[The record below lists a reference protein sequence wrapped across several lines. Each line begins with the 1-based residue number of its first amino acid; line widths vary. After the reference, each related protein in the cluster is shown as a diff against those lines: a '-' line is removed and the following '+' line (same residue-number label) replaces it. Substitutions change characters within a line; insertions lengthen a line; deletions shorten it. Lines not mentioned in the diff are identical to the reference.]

1 MTYILGLTGSIATG
15 KSTVSNIFKALG
27 FPVVDADIGAREV
40 VEVGAPGLQA
50 LVDYFGKGLLTH
62 DGQLNREALGAI
74 VFANEAKRKKLN
86 ELLKPYIRSWID
98 REKNKVIASGAPL
111 VIMDIPLLY
120 EARGYQEMMDS
131 IMVVAIPDEL
141 QITRLMARNQL
152 SKSEALQRIEAQIPI
167 AKKVEWADSVIDN
180 SGSLVDTRQQV
191 EKWLQEKNLFPDQ
204 S

>member
-1 MTYILGLTGSIATG
+1 M
-15 KSTVSNIFKALG
+15 
-27 FPVVDADIGAREV
+27 
-40 VEVGAPGLQA
+40 
-50 LVDYFGKGLLTH
+50 
-62 DGQLNREALGAI
+62 
-74 VFANEAKRKKLN
+74 
-86 ELLKPYIRSWID
+86 
-98 REKNKVIASGAPL
+98 IASGAPL

-120 EARGYQEMMDS
+120 EAGGYQEMMDS

-191 EKWLQEKNLFPDQ
+191 EKWLQENNLFPDQ